1 MAAAKAKLLA
11 RLGCDVV
18 INREEIGIGGELAVG
33 ADTVELAK
41 RLGRAVRSQLGE
53 DPHVAFDQVGRAT
66 FGSGGAGQRE
76 RCGARPRERP
86 QDQFR
91 RTGV

>member
-1 MAAAKAKLLA
+1 MPPG

-53 DPHVAFDQVGRAT
+53 DPHVAFDHVGRAT
-66 FGSGGAGQRE
+66 FGISVIVAR
-76 RCGARPRERP
+76 RCGTVVTYGSS
-86 QDQFR
+86 
-91 RTGV
+91 TGYQHTFDNRYFW